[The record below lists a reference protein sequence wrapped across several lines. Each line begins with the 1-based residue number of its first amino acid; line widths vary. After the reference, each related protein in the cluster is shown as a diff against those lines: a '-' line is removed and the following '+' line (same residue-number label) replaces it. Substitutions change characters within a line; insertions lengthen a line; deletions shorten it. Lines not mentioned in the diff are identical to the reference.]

1 MAWIFL
7 NRQEVL
13 EIHTELIDRF
23 GGTHGLRDKNGLESA
38 LAAAENRYF
47 YENAPLPICAATYA
61 FHLTQAHAFI
71 DGNKRIAA
79 FVSELFLNINGARFA
94 TEDEK
99 VIHMFLSIAAG
110 ELSRQEVENFF
121 VAHTVFLPDK

>member
-13 EIHTELIDRF
+13 EIHAELIDRF

-47 YENAPLPICAATYA
+47 YKNAPLPICAATYA

-79 FVSELFLNINGARFA
+79 FVSELFLNINGARF
-94 TEDEK
+94 TIEDEK
-99 VIHMFLSIAAG
+99 IINMFLSIAAG

-121 VAHTVFLPDK
+121 VAHTVFFPDK